1 MRNIIILLLACLPGI
16 PRLYGQ
22 VKQVSVNVD
31 AAVTYQTIRSFGA
44 SDAWACQFAGAW
56 PADKKNAIADL
67 LFSMDTTAGGQPQG
81 IGLSL
86 WRFNVGAGS
95 AQQGDNSGI
104 GDEWRRAESF
114 LEPDHTYNWNRQA
127 GQQWFLQAARER
139 GVSQFLAFLN
149 SPPVQLTRNGKA
161 FATKGNCNIDSSR
174 YQDLATYV
182 AQVIKGVQAHTG
194 ILFGYLSPVNEP
206 QWDWSDG
213 GQEGCPYSNAQVSG
227 LVKAI
232 SQTFTAQRLPTKI
245 LVPEAGQLNYL
256 YETANKPARGAQ
268 VSAFFDPASSAYLG
282 QLPAVEHSIAGHS
295 YFTSSPYDTAVQ
307 VRQRLAAQVA
317 GVKGLEYW
325 QSEYCILGD
334 NAGEIN
340 GSGRDLGMDA
350 ALYLARVIHQ
360 DLTIANAAAWHHWLA
375 VSPYDYK
382 DGLVYIDK
390 QKTDGQYYESKM
402 LWVLGN
408 YSRFIRPGARRV
420 QATLGDS
427 TLAPTLLVSAY
438 RNADHT
444 FSMVLVNNSAAA
456 LDVTLKG
463 GPSLPDRYRTY
474 TTSAAGSLA
483 PGGIIAAK
491 DGLRVPARSVV
502 TLVGTL
508 PAS

>member
-1 MRNIIILLLACLPGI
+1 MRNIILLLFCLPGVQH
-16 PRLYGQ
+16 LYGQ
-22 VKQVSVNVD
+22 VKRVSVSVD

-44 SDAWACQFAGAW
+44 SDAWACQFVGHW
-56 PADKKNAIADL
+56 PADRKNAIADL

-114 LEPDHTYNWNRQA
+114 LETDNTYNWSRQS
-127 GQQWFLQAARER
+127 GQQWFLQAAKER
-139 GVSQFLAFLN
+139 GVIQFLAFLN

-161 FATKGNCNIDSSR
+161 FATKGSCNIDSSR
-174 YQDLATYV
+174 YQDLAAYL
-182 AQVIKGVQAHTG
+182 AQVVKGVQARTG
-194 ILFGYLSPVNEP
+194 ILFNYLSPVNEP

-227 LVKAI
+227 VVKAI
-232 SQTFTAQRLPTKI
+232 SQTFTAQRLPTRI

-256 YETANKPARGAQ
+256 YETANKPASGAQ
-268 VSAFFDPASSAYLG
+268 ITAFFDPRSAAYIG
-282 QLPAVEHSIAGHS
+282 NLPGVQRSIAGHS
-295 YFTSSPYDTAVQ
+295 YFTSSPYDTAIQ

-340 GSGRDLGMDA
+340 GSGRDLGMNA

-360 DLTIANAAAWHHWLA
+360 DLTIANAAAWHYWLA

-390 QKTDGQYYESKM
+390 QKQGGQYYESKM

-408 YSRFIRPGARRV
+408 YSRFVRPGAQRV
-420 QATLGDS
+420 QAALSDS

-438 RNADHT
+438 RNADNT
-444 FSMVLVNNSAAA
+444 FSLVLVNTGASAV
-456 LDVTLKG
+456 DVTLEG
-463 GPSLPDRYRTY
+463 RPSLPGRYRAY
-474 TTSAAGSLA
+474 TTSAAGNLA
-483 PGGIIAAK
+483 PGAVMAGK
-491 DGLRVPARSVV
+491 GGLRLPAQSVV
-502 TLVGTL
+502 TLVGQGR
-508 PAS
+508 